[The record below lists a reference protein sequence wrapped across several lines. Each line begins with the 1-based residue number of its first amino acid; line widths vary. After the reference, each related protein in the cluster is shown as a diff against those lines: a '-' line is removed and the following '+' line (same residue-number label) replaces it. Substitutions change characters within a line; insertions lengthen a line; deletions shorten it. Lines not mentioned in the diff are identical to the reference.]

1 MPRGPRPGAPMFDL
15 TGKVVLVT
23 GASKGIGASI
33 VGALGRQGATVIAH
47 YGRDR
52 KGAAAAAR
60 GIDKARVKLIS
71 ADLAKPGQADRLWKQ
86 ALAWKGRVDVLVNN
100 AAIMP
105 FAGGFDDKQAVWDK
119 TWKETLQVN
128 VRAPADLMRGA
139 VRHFRKSGG
148 GILITISSWNAQRG
162 STNPVTIAYAAT
174 KAAVMAATKTVARA
188 YARENV
194 LAYIVAPGVVRT
206 RLSETFAATRD
217 GDAADGRV
225 GAAGRY
231 RGPGRFPCQR
241 RLPAFERRH
250 AGCKRRELRSLTV
263 SAPAPFR
270 GAPGKSCNAGR
281 AP

>member
-1 MPRGPRPGAPMFDL
+1 MARKPKQGAMFDL

-23 GASKGIGASI
+23 GASKGIGAAI
-33 VGALGRQGATVIAH
+33 VGALGRQGASVIAH

-52 KGAAAAAR
+52 KGAVAATK
-60 GIDKARVKLIS
+60 GIDKARLKLIS
-71 ADLAKPGQADRLWKQ
+71 ADLGKPGAADRLWKQ
-86 ALAWKGRVDVLVNN
+86 ALAWRGRIDVLVNN

-105 FAGGFDDKQAVWDK
+105 FAGGFDDPQAVWEK
-119 TWKETLQVN
+119 TWNETMQVN

-188 YARENV
+188 YARDNI

-206 RLSETFAATRD
+206 RLSETFAATQ
-217 GDAADGRV
+217 GGEDAVTATLQMGEWVPPDDIAALVAFLASGSCRHLS
-225 GAAGRY
+225 GATLDVNGASY
-231 RGPGRFPCQR
+231 
-241 RLPAFERRH
+241 
-250 AGCKRRELRSLTV
+250 LR
-263 SAPAPFR
+263 
-270 GAPGKSCNAGR
+270 
-281 AP
+281 

>member
-1 MPRGPRPGAPMFDL
+1 MPRKPRPNAPMFDL
-15 TGKVVLVT
+15 TGRVVLVT

-52 KGAAAAAR
+52 KGAMAATK
-60 GIDKARVKLIS
+60 GIDKSRLKLIS
-71 ADLAKPGQADRLWKQ
+71 ADLAKPGQADRLWKR

-119 TWKETLQVN
+119 TWKETLQIN

-139 VRHFRKSGG
+139 VRHFRKGGG

-188 YARENV
+188 YAKENV
-194 LAYIVAPGVVRT
+194 LAYIVTPGVVRT
-206 RLSETFAATRD
+206 RLSETFAATQGGESAVTATLAMGEWVPP
-217 GDAADGRV
+217 GDIAALV
-225 GAAGRY
+225 AFLASGA
-231 RGPGRFPCQR
+231 C
-241 RLPAFERRH
+241 RH
-250 AGCKRRELRSLTV
+250 LS
-263 SAPAPFR
+263 
-270 GAPGKSCNAGR
+270 GATLDVNGASYVR
-281 AP
+281 

>member
-1 MPRGPRPGAPMFDL
+1 MARKPKQGAMFDL

-23 GASKGIGASI
+23 GASKGIGAAI
-33 VGALGRQGATVIAH
+33 VGALGRQGASVIAH

-52 KGAAAAAR
+52 KGAVAATK
-60 GIDKARVKLIS
+60 GIDKARLKLIS
-71 ADLAKPGQADRLWKQ
+71 ADLGKPGAADRLWKQ
-86 ALAWKGRVDVLVNN
+86 ALAWQGRIDVLVNN

-105 FAGGFDDKQAVWDK
+105 FAGGFDDPQAVWEK
-119 TWKETLQVN
+119 TWNETMQVN

-188 YARENV
+188 YARDNI

-206 RLSETFAATRD
+206 RLSETFAATQGGED
-217 GDAADGRV
+217 AVTATLQMGEWVPPGDIAALVAFLASGSCRHLS
-225 GAAGRY
+225 GATLDVNGASY
-231 RGPGRFPCQR
+231 
-241 RLPAFERRH
+241 
-250 AGCKRRELRSLTV
+250 LR
-263 SAPAPFR
+263 
-270 GAPGKSCNAGR
+270 
-281 AP
+281 